1 MAGTSSKWTKLGSN
15 INSTIN
21 TDSGDEANIDNT
33 QSASTASGT
42 NNQVRH
48 ECHMW
53 LVDSADTETADFDWP
68 VTGDFTIVLNSAKQ
82 TLAGDPGTIDV
93 DVVGSVDGTNYVKM
107 QDIVLWDAGTST
119 VGHGVYV
126 FGTYGVMPYMRIRLD
141 TSGTVDNSATPI
153 KINVFN
159 HR

>member
-1 MAGTSSKWTKLGSN
+1 MAGTSSKWTTLGSN
-15 INSTIN
+15 TNSTIN
-21 TDSGDEANIDNT
+21 TDSEAEANIDVTSNGGINT
-33 QSASTASGT
+33 
-42 NNQVRH
+42 QVRH

-53 LVDSADTETADFDWP
+53 LIDGADTETADFNWA

-82 TLAGDPGTIDV
+82 TLDSDPGNIDV

>member
-1 MAGTSSKWTKLGSN
+1 MAGTSSKWTTLGSN
-15 INSTIN
+15 TNSSIN
-21 TDSGDEANIDNT
+21 TDSAAEANIDNI

-53 LVDSADTETADFDWP
+53 LIDGADTETYDFNWP
-68 VTGDFTIVLNSAKQ
+68 VTNDFTVVINSTLQ
-82 TLAGDPGTIDV
+82 TLDSDPGNVDV

-107 QDIVLWDAGTST
+107 ADVVTWDAGTAT
-119 VGHGVYV
+119 VGHGVYS
-126 FGTYGVMPYMRIRLD
+126 FSSNGVMPYMRIRLD
-141 TSGTVDNSATPI
+141 GNAVDNSAKPI